1 MKTITLRLDDL
12 TYNLFR
18 QFALSDNRPLSNMI
32 ETAAKKHMEECLFVS
47 DAEMH
52 GIREDKAL
60 VQKLKRGS
68 QAAKQRKGRFVE

>member
-32 ETAAKKHMEECLFVS
+32 ETAARKHLEECLFVS

-52 GIREDKAL
+52 GIRDDKTL

-68 QAAKQRKGRFVE
+68 RAARQRKGRFVE